1 MKNKNNFKLIL
12 LSVLGLTL
20 LNSCHDDLDL
30 APISQLTDGNFYK
43 TEVHM
48 NQALVAAYDAFQN
61 NYNFDSH
68 YLLESRS
75 DNIAQI
81 GPKLDDLEGNISQFN
96 ETSGSEVVKEVWN
109 NAYNII
115 WKANIVINKVD
126 ASEVSSEAKK
136 TAMKSQARF
145 LRAAMY
151 LDLVRM
157 WGDVPLVTKSL
168 GLEES
173 FTVKRTP
180 ASDVLNFIIT
190 EFTELASAS
199 SGLSSSLTKGQPTI
213 YAAHGLLARTH
224 LWMGNHS
231 LAAPHLKGIMDSGV
245 YAFNSDFAEL
255 FKDSNDNGK
264 HIVFAVQYDKGI
276 VGEENGWPSRVL
288 TRYIDGVPFAG
299 SGRDLDGDMSLWNA
313 YTAGDKRRDLTLRM
327 GFTDINDGV
336 YVADGINCIKMSINN
351 EPAGFEKWG
360 IDWPILRYTDVM
372 MMYAECLN
380 EASYPSNE
388 AFTILNQVRTR
399 AGLATL
405 TATDLASKTAFADE
419 LMLQRRLEFAYEDIR
434 WFDLVRTG
442 RDKTELASWAL
453 AAHPYADYRRLFPI
467 PADEIAK
474 INDSSIMW
482 QNPGY

>member
-43 TEVHM
+43 TEIHM

-173 FTVKRTP
+173 FTVKR
-180 ASDVLNFIIT
+180 I
-190 EFTELASAS
+190 
-199 SGLSSSLTKGQPTI
+199 
-213 YAAHGLLARTH
+213 
-224 LWMGNHS
+224 
-231 LAAPHLKGIMDSGV
+231 
-245 YAFNSDFAEL
+245 
-255 FKDSNDNGK
+255 
-264 HIVFAVQYDKGI
+264 
-276 VGEENGWPSRVL
+276 
-288 TRYIDGVPFAG
+288 
-299 SGRDLDGDMSLWNA
+299 
-313 YTAGDKRRDLTLRM
+313 
-327 GFTDINDGV
+327 
-336 YVADGINCIKMSINN
+336 
-351 EPAGFEKWG
+351 
-360 IDWPILRYTDVM
+360 
-372 MMYAECLN
+372 
-380 EASYPSNE
+380 
-388 AFTILNQVRTR
+388 
-399 AGLATL
+399 
-405 TATDLASKTAFADE
+405 
-419 LMLQRRLEFAYEDIR
+419 
-434 WFDLVRTG
+434 
-442 RDKTELASWAL
+442 
-453 AAHPYADYRRLFPI
+453 
-467 PADEIAK
+467 
-474 INDSSIMW
+474 
-482 QNPGY
+482 